1 MPDIAGTADAW
12 GAIGALPAIVW
23 LGAFAV
29 CVLVLRGLSPLIG
42 NFAVAVPTQRS
53 SHTAPTPQWGGL
65 GICAGAF
72 AAIVIAVLASGI
84 FAPEVQS
91 QVMIV
96 VIAALMLM
104 VLGAVDDLRH
114 LGPGSKL
121 GVQAL
126 AVAMMLTALPDDMRA
141 LPIAPLWLE
150 RGLLF
155 FGALWFVNLVN
166 FMDGIDWM
174 MVAEVVPVTAGVA
187 IIGALGA
194 LPPEALVVALAL
206 NGAMLGF
213 APFNRPVARLFM
225 GDTGSLPIG
234 LLLAWLLIVVAAS
247 GHPVAALLLPL
258 YFLADTG
265 ITLLRRARAGDRLWV
280 AHRTHFYQRAR
291 DNGFTTGGIIAR
303 VFAVNVA
310 LVLLAS
316 LSVTAASRASHVLAL
331 LGGVCLV
338 GWLMV
343 DFARPR
349 HGEERD
355 LGA

>member
-1 MPDIAGTADAW
+1 MAVAAGVAASWPD
-12 GAIGALPAIVW
+12 IGALPPIIW

-29 CVLVLRGLSPLIG
+29 SLLVLRSLSPVFG

-65 GICAGAF
+65 GICAGMF
-72 AAIVIAVLASGI
+72 ASTIIAVFASGI

-91 QVMIV
+91 QVMTV
-96 VIAALMLM
+96 LIAALMLM
-104 VLGAVDDLRH
+104 ALGAVDDLRH
-114 LGPGSKL
+114 LGAASKL

-126 AVAMMLTALPDDMRA
+126 AVALMLAALPHELRV

-150 RGLLF
+150 RALLF

-174 MVAEVVPVTAGVA
+174 LVAEVVPVTAGVA
-187 IIGALGA
+187 IIGILGA
-194 LPPEALVVALAL
+194 MPPEALVVALAL

-234 LLLAWLLIVVAAS
+234 LVLAWLLIVVAAS
-247 GHPVAALLLPL
+247 GHFVAALLLPL
-258 YFLADTG
+258 YFIADTG
-265 ITLLRRARAGDRLWV
+265 VTLLRRARAGERLWV

-291 DNGFTTGGIIAR
+291 DNGFTTMGIVAR
-303 VFAVNVA
+303 VFAVNVG
-310 LVLLAS
+310 LIFLAG
-316 LSVTAASRASHVLAL
+316 LSVIATSAVSHGLAL

-338 GWLMV
+338 GWMMV
-343 DFARPR
+343 DFVRPR
-349 HGEERD
+349 KQ
-355 LGA
+355 

>member
-1 MPDIAGTADAW
+1 MPVDAGAADPW
-12 GAIGALPAIVW
+12 SDIGALPPIIW
-23 LGAFAV
+23 LGALVV
-29 CVLVLRGLSPLIG
+29 CVLVLRGLSPVFG

-72 AAIVIAVLASGI
+72 ASIVIAIMASGI
-84 FAPEVQS
+84 FAPEVQN

-104 VLGAVDDLRH
+104 ALGAVDDLRH
-114 LGPGSKL
+114 LGAASKF

-126 AVAMMLTALPDDMRA
+126 AVAIMLTALPDEFRA
-141 LPIAPLWLE
+141 LPMVPLWLE

-187 IIGALGA
+187 IVGALGA

-213 APFNRPVARLFM
+213 APFNRPIARLFM

-247 GHPVAALLLPL
+247 GHHVAALLLPL
-258 YFLADTG
+258 YFIADTG
-265 ITLLRRARAGDRLWV
+265 VTLLRRAYSGERLWV

-291 DNGFTTGGIIAR
+291 DNGFTTMGIVAR
-303 VFAVNVA
+303 VFAVNAGLVA
-310 LVLLAS
+310 LAA
-316 LSVTAASRASHVLAL
+316 LSVIATSRVSHGLAL

-338 GWLMV
+338 GGLMV

-349 HGEERD
+349 SK
-355 LGA
+355 